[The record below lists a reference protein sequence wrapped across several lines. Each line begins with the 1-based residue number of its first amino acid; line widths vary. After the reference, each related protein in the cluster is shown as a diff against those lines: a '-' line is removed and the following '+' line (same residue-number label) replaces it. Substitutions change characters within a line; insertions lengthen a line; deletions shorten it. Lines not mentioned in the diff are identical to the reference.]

1 MELIHHESCLVG
13 MKELLSFN
21 SHLILLSSS
30 ALFCC
35 PLPHHEAPFWGELEC
50 LKKRLSLKRL
60 NFFRYAFITIFK
72 GGEQEGDPALW
83 LTVICVILD
92 VYATHTIESSAGATL
107 HIP

>member
-1 MELIHHESCLVG
+1 MSSGDEGTPELQ
-13 MKELLSFN
+13 LSFN
-21 SHLILLSSS
+21 PAVLICPVLL
-30 ALFCC
+30 
-35 PLPHHEAPFWGELEC
+35 PPHHEAPFWGELEC

-60 NFFRYAFITIFK
+60 NFFRYAFSTIFK
-72 GGEQEGDPALW
+72 GGEQEGDLALW